1 MLVPQD
7 YDDLLSYYTKRGYR
21 VIAMAGKSIE
31 GLTWLKAQKLKRY
44 VLCPGRCSYEYTH
57 AMSLPC
63 REQAES
69 GLQFLGLVIFENKLK
84 PGTTPAI
91 QTLRAA
97 HFACRM
103 ITGDNPLTAVSVARE
118 CGLINP
124 AAQVFAPAFARGNV
138 SSPLSKL
145 EWSSMDEPSWKLD
158 DYSLKPLSPPAH
170 RLIDSEEL
178 ESQDYTLAV
187 TGDVFRWIMNHAPLE
202 TMQRVCLPV
211 LVISYLCSANDGTAD
226 ACQDTN
232 IRTHVSR

>member
-1 MLVPQD
+1 M
-7 YDDLLSYYTKRGYR
+7 R
-21 VIAMAGKSIE
+21 VSDPLIS
-31 GLTWLKAQKLKRY
+31 
-44 VLCPGRCSYEYTH
+44 
-57 AMSLPC
+57 
-63 REQAES
+63 EQAES
-69 GLQFLGLVIFENKLK
+69 GLRFLGLVIFENKLK

-124 AAQVFAPAFARGNV
+124 AAQVFAPAFARGNA

-145 EWSSMDEPSWKLD
+145 EWLSMDEPSWKLD

-202 TMQRVCLPV
+202 TMQRVILSSCP
-211 LVISYLCSANDGTAD
+211 SNFHSADVSTAD

-232 IRTHVSR
+232 IRSHVSR